1 MEQFAT
7 IKDAMR
13 YLESKLTDP
22 DAWEMTDHTFILKER
37 PQIELWTAN
46 GVWFFGLNT
55 GKYDNEYIFGWKK
68 FWCYYK
74 FWWYVMRPLRKAA
87 AADSKKRRERA
98 FLRRFN
104 KES

>member
-7 IKDAMR
+7 IKDAAR

-22 DAWEMTDHTFILKER
+22 DAWKMGTHTFFLKER

-46 GVWFFGLNT
+46 GVWFFGLNQGFENT
-55 GKYDNEYIFGWKK
+55 YIFGWRK
-68 FWCYYK
+68 FWCYFK

-87 AADSKKRRERA
+87 AIKLLNEQEHNLLKK
-98 FLRRFN
+98 FN